1 MSTAFIPNLVAI
13 LLFLVALFVSIRAFY
28 IYTKARSPRLF
39 VLGMSMAVIALTAAA
54 DFTSSNVTSITLN
67 TDWFLYIGQA
77 VSLLFIFLSLL
88 RSSVGYLRGLMVW
101 HVCASALLIGLLL
114 LSPALPNFPNTAIR
128 AVFSG
133 SRFVF
138 CFGILFCYVEAFQK
152 KATRF
157 SFLMGMSFLLL
168 AFGYVMIFQQY
179 FFSSSNALHF
189 DNIGDIIRV
198 FGLITLF
205 VAVLAG

>member
-1 MSTAFIPNLVAI
+1 MSTTFIPNLVAI
-13 LLFLVALFVSIRAFY
+13 ALFLVALFVSIRAFY

-39 VLGMSMAVIALTAAA
+39 VLGMSMGVIALTAAA
-54 DFTSSNVTSITLN
+54 DFASGNLTSVTLN

-77 VSLLFIFLSLL
+77 VSLLFIFLSLV
-88 RSSVGYLRGLMVW
+88 RSSVGYLRSLMVW
-101 HVCASALLIGLLL
+101 QVCASALLIGLLL

-128 AVFSG
+128 AILSG

-179 FFSSSNALHF
+179 FVAANSSQHF

-198 FGLITLF
+198 VGLITLL